1 MKKLFIAIF
10 IVIASGIFTG
20 CSEEEVTPS
29 RSDGESEMPI
39 GGGI

>member
-1 MKKLFIAIF
+1 MKKIFIAIAIIF
-10 IVIASGIFTG
+10 ATGIFTG
-20 CSEEEVTPS
+20 CSEEEVNPS

>member
-1 MKKLFIAIF
+1 MKKIFIAIAIIF
-10 IVIASGIFTG
+10 ATGIFTG